1 LRTRITVTRTT
12 GARTTGAL
20 TAVVALLAW
29 AAALAAPA
37 LAEAPPRLSGEITDA
52 PGATGARRADVQ
64 AAITHLYDK
73 DRIKLYVV
81 YVHSFSGRTPT
92 AWVDRTASLNGPG
105 TRDVLLGVATTDR
118 NYALSA
124 DPAMGLSTT
133 QLDSIS
139 ATAIEPA
146 LRQGNWPAAAIG
158 AANGFAAVA
167 AGRPVPAP
175 SLSTAVAPRHGAIAI
190 PPASPPSGGNSP
202 TGLELAAIAGAAVL
216 LLGLLLMAGRRLSSP
231 GGPGGPGARAAA
243 QPHGPPTAELEA
255 QASHALV
262 ATDDAVRTSEQELGF
277 AVARFGEHAAAPF
290 SAALKSARAE
300 LAAAFK
306 LRQLLDDDI
315 PETEP
320 VKRSMLTEI
329 SGRCVAANQL
339 LDEQSEAFDRL
350 QDLEARV
357 PEVLSEV
364 SSHVSQQDSRS
375 AHSRQTLSQLAA
387 RYTPAAVAA
396 VATSPDEAGERLEFA
411 RGQVADARTALAG
424 ESRGQS
430 AVHLQ
435 AAESAADQAEALLNG
450 IEHTEA
456 ELTQASSA
464 LPTALR
470 EIDADIAEGNALL
483 AGQPDDRAAA
493 VARAQVAASAVRGQ
507 LAAGAPFDT
516 LAALRSLEEAGAALD
531 HALASARQ
539 ERERRERARAVL
551 DQAML
556 VARSS
561 VTAAED
567 FITTRRGGVGAA
579 ARTRL
584 AEAQRHFQQA
594 IAYGSSDPEAA
605 LTEAQNA
612 DVLGQQARALAEQ
625 DVAEFSYEQH
635 EPEVTTGG
643 FGGGFGGA
651 ILGGILI
658 NSMFGAR
665 RGGIGLGG
673 LGGMRGPGT
682 LGSFGGIGTR
692 GRHSIGG
699 MF

>member
-1 LRTRITVTRTT
+1 LRTRITVTRTTGALITGARTTGARTT

-29 AAALAAPA
+29 AAALAGPA

-52 PGATGARRADVQ
+52 SGALGAGRADVQ

-81 YVHSFSGRTPT
+81 YVPSFSGRTPT
-92 AWVDRTASLNGPG
+92 AWVDRTASLNGLG

-139 ATAIEPA
+139 ATAIEPS
-146 LRQGNWPAAAIG
+146 LRQGNWP
-158 AANGFAAVA
+158 
-167 AGRPVPAP
+167 
-175 SLSTAVAPRHGAIAI
+175 AI

-216 LLGLLLMAGRRLSSP
+216 LLGLLLMAGRRLSSR
-231 GGPGGPGARAAA
+231 GGRGGPGARAAA
-243 QPHGPPTAELEA
+243 QPHGPATAELEA

-290 SAALKSARAE
+290 SGALKSARAE

-396 VATSPDEAGERLEFA
+396 VATSPDEAGDRLEFA

-424 ESRGQS
+424 ESRGQA

-516 LAALRSLEEAGAALD
+516 LAGLRSLEEAGAGLD

-594 IAYGSSDPEAA
+594 IAYGSGDPEAA

-625 DVAEFSYEQH
+625 DVAGFSYEQH
-635 EPEVTTGG
+635 EPAVTTGG

-665 RGGIGLGG
+665 RGGISLGG

>member
-1 LRTRITVTRTT
+1 VRTRITVAPDSLGRGA
-12 GARTTGAL
+12 GARITGAL

-29 AAALAAPA
+29 AAALAGPALAGPALAGPAHAGPA
-37 LAEAPPRLSGEITDA
+37 LAEAPRRLPGEITDQAAA
-52 PGATGARRADVQ
+52 PGSRGADVQ
-64 AAITHLYDK
+64 VAITPLPDK
-73 DRIKLYVV
+73 DRIKPYVV
-81 YVHSFSGRTPT
+81 YAHSFSG
-92 AWVDRTASLNGPG
+92 
-105 TRDVLLGVATTDR
+105 
-118 NYALSA
+118 
-124 DPAMGLSTT
+124 
-133 QLDSIS
+133 Q
-139 ATAIEPA
+139 
-146 LRQGNWPAAAIG
+146 
-158 AANGFAAVA
+158 
-167 AGRPVPAP
+167 
-175 SLSTAVAPRHGAIAI
+175 
-190 PPASPPSGGNSP
+190 SP
-202 TGLELAAIAGAAVL
+202 TGLELAAIAGAAVA
-216 LLGLLLMAGRRLSSP
+216 LLGLLTLAGRRLSSRD
-231 GGPGGPGARAAA
+231 GRGGPGARAAGRA
-243 QPHGPPTAELEA
+243 PGPTTAELAA
-255 QASHALV
+255 QATHALV

-300 LAAAFK
+300 LATAFK
-306 LRQLLDDDI
+306 LRQQLDDDI
-315 PETEP
+315 PETEAAG
-320 VKRSMLTEI
+320 RSMLTEI
-329 SGRCVAANQL
+329 SGRCIAANQL
-339 LDEQSEAFDRL
+339 LDEQSEAFDQL
-350 QDLEARV
+350 QGLEARV

-364 SSHVSQQDSRS
+364 SSHVSQQDERS
-375 AHSRQTLSQLAA
+375 ARSRQTLSQLAA
-387 RYTPAAVAA
+387 RYSAAAVAA
-396 VATSPDEAGERLEFA
+396 VATSPGEAGERLEFA
-411 RGQVADARTALAG
+411 RGQVADARKALAA
-424 ESRGQS
+424 EARGQA

-435 AAESAADQAEALLNG
+435 AAESAADQAEALLDG

-470 EIDADIAEGNALL
+470 EIDADIAEGNVLL

-507 LAAGAPFDT
+507 LAAGAPFDP
-516 LAALRSLEEAGAALD
+516 LAALRSLEEADTALD

-584 AEAQRHFQQA
+584 AEARRHFQQA
-594 IAYGSSDPEAA
+594 IGYGSSDPEAA
-605 LTEAQNA
+605 LAEAQSA
-612 DVLGQQARALAEQ
+612 DGLGQQARTLAEQ

-635 EPEVTTGG
+635 EPAVRTGGSAGG
-643 FGGGFGGA
+643 FGSA

-658 NSMFGAR
+658 DSMFGSW

-673 LGGMRGPGT
+673 LGGMRGLGT

-699 MF
+699 MY

>member
-1 LRTRITVTRTT
+1 VRTRIR
-12 GARTTGAL
+12 AAL

-29 AAALAAPA
+29 AVTLAPPA
-37 LAEAPPRLSGEITDA
+37 LAEAPTRLSGEITD
-52 PGATGARRADVQ
+52 PVGALGVRRGDVQ
-64 AAITHLYDK
+64 AAITHLYDAS
-73 DRIKLYVV
+73 RIKLYVV
-81 YVHSFSGRTPT
+81 YVHSFSGLTPT
-92 AWVDRTASLNGPG
+92 AWVDRTAALNGLG

-118 NYALSA
+118 NYGLSA
-124 DPAMGLSTT
+124 DPAMGLSATR
-133 QLDSIS
+133 LDSLSSI
-139 ATAIEPA
+139 AIEPA
-146 LRQGNWPAAAIG
+146 LRQGNWPEAAIG
-158 AANGFAAVA
+158 AANGLAAVA

-175 SLSTAVAPRHGAIAI
+175 SLSTAVAPRHGAVGV
-190 PPASPPSGGNSP
+190 PPSSPPSGGGT
-202 TGLELAAIAGAAVL
+202 TGLEVAAIVGAAIV
-216 LLGLLLMAGRRLSSP
+216 LLGLLLLAGRKLSGR
-231 GGPGGPGARAAA
+231 GGGDGGRPRGT
-243 QPHGPPTAELEA
+243 GPPRGPTTAELEA
-255 QASHALV
+255 QSSHALV
-262 ATDDAVRTSEQELGF
+262 ATDDAVKTSGQELGF

-306 LRQLLDDDI
+306 LRQQLDDDI

-329 SGRCVAANQL
+329 SGRCTEANRL
-339 LDEQSEAFDRL
+339 LDEQSESFDRL
-350 QDLEARV
+350 QDLEARA
-357 PEVLSEV
+357 PDVLAEV
-364 SSHVSQQDSRS
+364 SSHIDQQNSRS
-375 AHSRQTLSQLAA
+375 AHSRQTLSQLAT
-387 RYTPAAVAA
+387 RYTPAAVAI
-396 VATSPDEAGERLEFA
+396 VATSPDQAGERLEFA
-411 RGQVADARTALAG
+411 RGRVADARQALADD
-424 ESRGQS
+424 SRGKA

-435 AAESAADQAEALLNG
+435 AAESAADQAEALLDG
-450 IEHTEA
+450 IEHVAA
-456 ELTQASSA
+456 ELTRASSA
-464 LPTALR
+464 LPTAVR
-470 EIDADIAEGNALL
+470 EIEADIAAGNAML

-507 LAAGAPFDT
+507 LSAGAPFDA
-516 LAALRSLEEAGAALD
+516 LAALRTLEEADSALD

-584 AEAQRHFQQA
+584 AEAQRHYQQA
-594 IAYGSSDPEAA
+594 IGYASNDPEAA
-605 LTEAQNA
+605 LAEAQHA
-612 DVLGQQARALAEQ
+612 DALGQQARSLAEQ

-635 EPEVTTGG
+635 EPVVMTGG

-651 ILGGILI
+651 VLGGILI
-658 NSMFGAR
+658 DSMFGGAS
-665 RGGIGLGG
+665 RGGYSRGGFGLGG
-673 LGGMRGPGT
+673 LGT
-682 LGSFGGIGTR
+682 LGSFGGVGTR